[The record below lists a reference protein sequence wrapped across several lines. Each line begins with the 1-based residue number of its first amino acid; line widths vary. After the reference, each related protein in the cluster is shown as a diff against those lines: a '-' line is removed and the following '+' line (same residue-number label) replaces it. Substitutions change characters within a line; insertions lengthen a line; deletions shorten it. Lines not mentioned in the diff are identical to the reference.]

1 MLTQRQT
8 RWRAL
13 ALLAALLLT
22 SGLAAGCGGGDD
34 DGDGVASI
42 DGSGA
47 EPESAADDEGEGG
60 GDGRPD
66 DAEFQDAML
75 EYAQCMRDHGIDMP
89 DPEFDEDG
97 GVTQIMGEG
106 TAGAGPDGPSEEF
119 EAADEACKPI
129 LDDVMPDMELSP
141 EEQAERQDQMVAV
154 AECMRD
160 KGHDMPD
167 PEVSSDGAVRIGRRA
182 PEGGTAPEAEEQ
194 FEEDMEACHEE
205 AGVEAPGGRVTRGS
219 DG

>member
-8 RWRAL
+8 RRRAL
-13 ALLAALLLT
+13 ALLTALLLT

-47 EPESAADDEGEGG
+47 EPESAAGDEGEGG

-97 GVTQIMGEG
+97 GVTQSMGEG
-106 TAGAGPDGPSEEF
+106 GAGGPDGPSEEF

-129 LDDVMPDMELSP
+129 LDDAMPDMELSP

-182 PEGGTAPEAEEQ
+182 PEGGTTPEAEEQ